1 MSDEGARGSGS
12 GVADERIINCVSF
25 FHQRGK
31 SRNEFLRKE
40 KFRARMPKG
49 LKSLKKLKDIVW

>member
-1 MSDEGARGSGS
+1 MSDKGERGSGS
-12 GVADERIINCVSF
+12 GDADECIINCVNF

-31 SRNEFLRKE
+31 SRNQFLRKE

-49 LKSLKKLKDIVW
+49 LKSLKKLK